1 MYECGLLRLGPRTMT
16 PRVVL
21 EVHGIASRVAH
32 GHRDEGVKT
41 IGLDRLQWSWLA

>member
-1 MYECGLLRLGPRTMT
+1 MT

-41 IGLDRLQWSWLA
+41 IGLDRLQWWWLAKDGPSLWSKG